1 MKPLISIIIPVY
13 NAESTLRKCI
23 DSIINQKFTDWE
35 LLLVDDGSIDQ
46 SAQICDE
53 YADNNSRIKVI
64 HKENG
69 GVSSARNLGL
79 DNSCGE
85 FIMFVDSDD
94 FLVNNSINKNV
105 LDGGEDLILFS
116 YIINSGTKKNILVSP
131 MPPCVISTEKG
142 IREFYYN
149 FLQEGIFKTV
159 WSKIFKRSL
168 IGNLRFDEKL
178 LLGEDHLFL
187 LQYLNMIK
195 SLRYDASPIYVYQ
208 GVESKYQIDVSKAI
222 YTLISLFS
230 AYNSLKVENIDLERN
245 IFCSYKSFC
254 QKNIYN
260 NPSLWYK
267 NSHVEEIY
275 KRIKKHLGYR
285 YRIKYK
291 LMSILIFS
299 RLRMIFKI

>member
-131 MPPCVISTEKG
+131 MLPCVISTEKG
-142 IREFYYN
+142 IIEFYHN
-149 FLQEGIFKTV
+149 FTPV
-159 WSKIFKRSL
+159 R
-168 IGNLRFDEKL
+168 D
-178 LLGEDHLFL
+178 
-187 LQYLNMIK
+187 
-195 SLRYDASPIYVYQ
+195 
-208 GVESKYQIDVSKAI
+208 
-222 YTLISLFS
+222 
-230 AYNSLKVENIDLERN
+230 
-245 IFCSYKSFC
+245 
-254 QKNIYN
+254 
-260 NPSLWYK
+260 
-267 NSHVEEIY
+267 
-275 KRIKKHLGYR
+275 KK
-285 YRIKYK
+285 
-291 LMSILIFS
+291 
-299 RLRMIFKI
+299 